1 MNEPKLKSYIVTEI
15 EFDYDEVNND
25 EVGYAI
31 SFDEEIAN
39 RDTALGVWFAYDD
52 EHLIDRISDTVGYCI
67 KSINF
72 EPNRPHALTSYM

>member
-1 MNEPKLKSYIVTEI
+1 MNEQKEKSYLVTEI

-52 EHLIDRISDTVGYCI
+52 EHLIDRISETVGYCI
-67 KSINF
+67 KSISF

>member
-15 EFDYDEVNND
+15 EFD
-25 EVGYAI
+25 
-31 SFDEEIAN
+31 
-39 RDTALGVWFAYDD
+39 YDD

-67 KSINF
+67 KSISF

>member
-1 MNEPKLKSYIVTEI
+1 MNEQKEKSYLVTEI

-39 RDTALGVWFAYDD
+39 RDTALGIWFAYDD

-67 KSINF
+67 KSISF

>member
-1 MNEPKLKSYIVTEI
+1 MNEQKEKSYLVTEI

-31 SFDEEIAN
+31 SFDDEIRN

-52 EHLIDRISDTVGYCI
+52 EHLIDRISETVGYCI
-67 KSINF
+67 KSISF